1 MEDLNNLLSGR
12 IKVRVKLLFFIQ
24 LFKMDVINNFHN
36 RASILSPRFI
46 DKSSHLHIF
55 FRSRTELEHKEDKTT
70 SLHMSFLAMMRSFNF
85 GLRGNYPT
93 HPPTPSFVKRIMLQ
107 SLRDNI
113 GNHISGLAQDML
125 LKFRGF
131 ETFLI
136 RGHHFEFIASLS
148 WIKDIVAVNSFQS
161 NSRQGAVNS
170 LTLRNIGSGNPRA
183 YYFYAIM
190 AHEANFIAVEF
201 HCEESNSNQ
210 SECEVFDSDSD
221 HIFLEID
228 VYLCLDFTTA

>member
-1 MEDLNNLLSGR
+1 M
-12 IKVRVKLLFFIQ
+12 V
-24 LFKMDVINNFHN
+24 
-36 RASILSPRFI
+36 
-46 DKSSHLHIF
+46 KSSHLNIF

-70 SLHMSFLAMMRSFNF
+70 LLRRLNSFLPPAKMYNLYF

-93 HPPTPSFVKRIMLQ
+93 THPPTPSFIRRIMFQ

-113 GNHISGLAQDML
+113 GNHNNFAGLAQDML
-125 LKFRGF
+125 RKFRGF
-131 ETFLI
+131 ESFLI
-136 RGHHFEFIASLS
+136 RGHHSEFIASLS

-161 NSRQGAVNS
+161 HSRQGAVNS
-170 LTLRNIGSGNPRA
+170 LTLRNLGSGNPRA
-183 YYFYAIM
+183 YYFYAIRKY
-190 AHEANFIAVEF
+190 EANFIAVEF
-201 HCEESNSNQ
+201 HCEASESNSNQ